1 MSKESS
7 PIGSPR
13 SASSDSDIP
22 SAPAKLVRQISA
34 NISNQVGF
42 PICWAYSCARVILKV
57 IKQVIPDEFPKDD
70 LDTNLNCDLFYNKT
84 KFERNFDKHINPAN
98 CGEKEYNNLM
108 LFMYI
113 VYVFIDKYGCKGNDE
128 EVAMQYFV
136 THFLNSDCVI
146 EPKNKTRHSFYCF
159 IDSIMPFSKTKCDDF
174 PPHFC
179 EVAENLLKKFR
190 QENDRIKNIFQV
202 NTEYLIGNFYK
213 IKDILDKGLY
223 LTINLHTNI
232 IKRYVTY
239 LDENISREFAREIET
254 GSTHSMTVVGYTEN
268 KDYEE
273 IQGKYSHIY
282 SFIIKNSWGE
292 NWLDS
297 GYILLPVHYLLQYNQ
312 ITVYWIELIPII
324 TSSFGLKSKRV
335 KRRKKGTKQKRKQTR
350 KQIKKQT
357 RKQIKEE
364 TETTSAM
371 V

>member
-34 NISNQVGF
+34 NVSNQGIL

-57 IKQVIPDEFPKDD
+57 IKQVIPDEFPTND
-70 LDTNLNCDLFYNKT
+70 LDTNPNCDLFYSKT

-98 CGEKEYNNLM
+98 CGEKEYNNIM

-113 VYVFIDKYGCKGNDE
+113 VYVFIDKYGCKGNSDD
-128 EVAMQYFV
+128 VAMRYFV
-136 THFLNSDCVI
+136 THFLNSNCVI
-146 EPKNKTRHSFYCF
+146 EPKNKIRHSLYCF

-190 QENDRIKNIFQV
+190 QENDRTDSIKKTKFLFQV
-202 NTEYLIGNFYK
+202 TTEYLIGNFYK

-223 LTINLHTNI
+223 LTIGLYSNVFERY
-232 IKRYVTY
+232 IKHP
-239 LDENISREFAREIET
+239 DETITRDFAKEIET
-254 GSTHSMTVVGYTEN
+254 GEQHSMTVVGYTEN
-268 KDYEE
+268 KEYEE
-273 IQGKYSHIY
+273 IQGKYSNIY

-297 GYILLPVHYLLQYNQ
+297 GYILLPVHYLLQYNE
-312 ITVYWIELIPII
+312 ITLYWIDPTPISI
-324 TSSFGLKSKRV
+324 YGVGLD
-335 KRRKKGTKQKRKQTR
+335 GNHKRKPIRKPIRKPTRKPIRKPTRKPTR
-350 KQIKKQT
+350 KQL
-357 RKQIKEE
+357 R
-364 TETTSAM
+364 
-371 V
+371 